1 MDYKMTIAGL
11 ERHLPLCK
19 VTDDLY
25 IAGFIMFNDVEI
37 TKACAKA
44 LLAKAPDFD
53 VMITAESKGI
63 PLAYEMSRQSGKP
76 YIVARK
82 GVKLYMRDAIM
93 VHVKSITTSGVQT
106 LCLGRDEKEL
116 MEGKR
121 ILIVDDVIS
130 TGESL
135 NALEQ
140 LVDAVGGK
148 IVGKFAVLAEGEAA
162 ERKDIKFLEYLPL
175 FTPDGKPK

>member
-1 MDYKMTIAGL
+1 
-11 ERHLPLCK
+11 
-19 VTDDLY
+19 
-25 IAGFIMFNDVEI
+25 
-37 TKACAKA
+37 
-44 LLAKAPDFD
+44 
-53 VMITAESKGI
+53 
-63 PLAYEMSRQSGKP
+63 
-76 YIVARK
+76 
-82 GVKLYMRDAIM
+82 
-93 VHVKSITTSGVQT
+93 
-106 LCLGRDEKEL
+106 